1 MNHCFSRNLHLSQLL
16 HSNYY
21 LYFQFRHP
29 DKNEDPNA
37 EAKFVEIKQAYELLS
52 DSERRK
58 AYDLHGITT
67 EDNTLYRERHDYS
80 QYGRFR

>member
-1 MNHCFSRNLHLSQLL
+1 MDIMRIVCSSFINI
-16 HSNYY
+16 Y
-21 LYFQFRHP
+21 RHP

-37 EAKFVEIKQAYELLS
+37 ESKFVEIKQAYELLS

-80 QYGRFR
+80 QYGRYK